1 MAFLKR
7 PERWLILFALLGSVS
22 LRPAPATAQAFWS
35 SDFDVSEGDVNDTF
49 SPLNNQRCGVVD
61 DSNNLYIAFFDNRN
75 KTGLDNNFEIYFRR
89 FVFNF
94 GSPSITRVTNF
105 YNPSK
110 YPSIAT
116 LNWGAGDAATAQD
129 SGRVY
134 LAWQDSRLYSIPPL
148 LGQEPKSYNIFF
160 RTFQSR
166 GGLGFGPEYQV
177 SEYDSI
183 DAATAPALTV
193 GDSSR
198 VWIIYPKSK
207 SNNTDEDLYYAVYNS
222 LARTMSAPQ
231 PLEVDPS
238 FRSSLPSV
246 AATRD
251 GKVNVVWVDTR
262 NGAKSQLFWKQ
273 FVPGS
278 GWTAAQQIVFTPASS
293 IATNPS
299 LSADWHGHLH
309 LVWRDNRDGNNEI
322 YYKEYV
328 PGTGW
333 DAVDTRLTVNT
344 SAQIEPQVDSDPM
357 DNAYVVWTDSRNGS
371 GNPDI
376 FYKERKA
383 GSWAAEIP
391 LVYAA
396 TDTTNSIQHFP
407 AITHDGLGSTYVM
420 WTDERF
426 PASIGKNKEV
436 FYKIGFGV
444 TTGVEPTP
452 RASVARLLRNY
463 PNPFNPRTKVDFTMA
478 RDASTTLRVYD
489 ASGRL
494 VRTLI
499 DSYLS
504 AGRHVVDW
512 DGRDGNGRNAASG
525 VYFLRLQ
532 AGGQFLSRTVNLV
545 K

>member
-7 PERWLILFALLGSVS
+7 SERWLILLALLTSVS
-22 LRPAPATAQAFWS
+22 LVPQRAHAQAFWT

-49 SPLNNQRCGVVD
+49 TPLNNQRCAVVD

-75 KTGLDNNFEIYFRR
+75 KAGLDNNFEIYFRR
-89 FVFNF
+89 FVYNF
-94 GSPSITRVTNF
+94 GSPNLTRVTNF

-110 YPSIAT
+110 YPSLAT
-116 LNWGAGDAATAQD
+116 LNWGQGDAATVQD
-129 SGRVY
+129 SGRIY
-134 LAWQDSRLYSIPPL
+134 IAWQDSRLYSIPPT
-148 LGQEPKSYNIFF
+148 GEPKSYNIFF
-160 RTFQSR
+160 RTFQSQ
-166 GGLGFGPEYQV
+166 GGLGFGPEFQV

-183 DAATAPALTV
+183 DAATAPVVTV

-198 VWIIYPKSK
+198 VWIVYPKSK

-222 LARTMSAPQ
+222 ATRTMGAVQ

-238 FRSSLPSV
+238 FRSALPSV

-251 GKVNVVWVDTR
+251 GVVNVVWADTR
-262 NGAKSQLFWKQ
+262 NGAKLQLFWKQ
-273 FVPGS
+273 FIPGS
-278 GWTAAQQIVFTPASS
+278 GWTAAQQIVFTGGTS

-299 LSADWHGHLH
+299 LTADWHGHLH

-333 DAVDTRLTVNT
+333 DAVDTRLTVNN
-344 SAQIEPQVDSDPM
+344 SAQIEPQVDADPM
-357 DNAYVVWTDSRNGS
+357 SNAYVVWTDSRNGS
-371 GNPDI
+371 SNPDI
-376 FYKERKA
+376 FYKERK
-383 GSWAAEIP
+383 GGTWAAEVP

-396 TDTTNSIQHFP
+396 TDTTNSVQHFP
-407 AITHDGLGSTYVM
+407 AITHDGVGSTYVM

-444 TTGVEPTP
+444 TTGVEATP

-463 PNPFNPRTKVDFTMA
+463 PNPFNPATKVDFTLV
-478 RDASTTLRVYD
+478 RDAQATLRVYD

-494 VRTLI
+494 VRTLLN
-499 DSYLS
+499 SYLA
-504 AGRHVVDW
+504 AGRHQVNW
-512 DGRDGNGRNAASG
+512 DGKDDLGRGAVSG

-532 AGGQFLSRTVNLV
+532 AAGQFLSRTVNLV

>member
-1 MAFLKR
+1 MSSLKR
-7 PERWLILFALLGSVS
+7 CERWMALLALVALVS
-22 LRPAPATAQAFWS
+22 LRPAPARAQAFWT
-35 SDFDVSEGDVNDTF
+35 SDFDVSEGDVNETYT
-49 SPLNNQRCGVVD
+49 PLGNQRCAVVD

-75 KTGLDNNFEIYFRR
+75 KAAGNDNNFEIYFRR
-89 FVFNF
+89 FVYNF
-94 GSPSITRVTNF
+94 GSPNITRVTNAF
-105 YNPSK
+105 NPSR

-116 LNWGAGDAATAQD
+116 LNWGAGDNNTAED

-134 LAWQDSRLYSIPPL
+134 LAWQDSRLFSIPPT
-148 LGQEPKSYNIFF
+148 GEPKSYTIFF

-166 GGLGFGPEYQV
+166 GGVGFGPEFQV

-183 DAATAPALTV
+183 DAATAPSVTV

-198 VWIIYPKSK
+198 VWIVYPKSK
-207 SNNTDEDLYYAVYNS
+207 NNNADEDLYYAVYNS
-222 LARTMSAPQ
+222 RTRTMGAVQ

-238 FRSSLPSV
+238 YRSALPSV

-251 GKVNVVWVDTR
+251 GKVNVVWADTR
-262 NGAKSQLFWKQ
+262 TGKLQLFWKQ

-278 GWTAAQQIVFTPASS
+278 GWTAAQQIVSTPLSS

-299 LSADWHGHLH
+299 LTADWHGHLH

-328 PGTGW
+328 PGAGW
-333 DAVDTRLTVNT
+333 DAVDTRLTVQAN
-344 SAQIEPQVDSDPM
+344 SQIEPQVDADPLG
-357 DNAYVVWTDSRNGS
+357 NAYVVWTDSRNGAS
-371 GNPDI
+371 NPDI
-376 FYKERKA
+376 FYKERK
-383 GSWAAEIP
+383 GGVWAPEIP

-396 TDTTNSIQHFP
+396 TDTTNSVQHFP

-420 WTDERF
+420 WSDERY
-426 PASIGKNKEV
+426 PASLGKNREV

-452 RASVARLLRNY
+452 RATVARLLRNY
-463 PNPFNPRTKVDFTMA
+463 PNPFNPATKVDFTMA
-478 RDASTTLRVYD
+478 RDAAATLRVYD
-489 ASGRL
+489 VTGRL
-494 VRTLI
+494 VRTLL
-499 DSYLS
+499 DSYLTV
-504 AGRHVVDW
+504 GRYVVDW
-512 DGRDGNGRNAASG
+512 DGRDDRGQHAASG

-532 AGGQFLSRTVNLV
+532 AGGQFLTRTVNLV

>member
-7 PERWLILFALLGSVS
+7 PERWLVLFALLGSVS
-22 LRPAPATAQAFWS
+22 LRPAPATAQAFWT
-35 SDFDVSEGDVNDTF
+35 SDFDVSEGDVADTF
-49 SPLNNQRCGVVD
+49 TPLNNQRCAVVD
-61 DSNNLYIAFFDNRN
+61 DSNNLYISFFDNRN
-75 KTGLDNNFEIYFRR
+75 KSGLDNNFEIYFRR
-89 FVFNF
+89 FVYNF
-94 GSPSITRVTNF
+94 GSPNITRVTKF
-105 YNPSK
+105 YNPSR
-110 YPSIAT
+110 YPSLAT

-129 SGRVY
+129 SGRIY
-134 LAWQDSRLYSIPPL
+134 IAWQDSRLYSIPPV
-148 LGQEPKSYNIFF
+148 LGNEPKSYNIFF

-166 GGLGFGPEYQV
+166 GGLGFGPEFQV

-183 DAATAPALTV
+183 DAATAPVVTV

-198 VWIIYPKSK
+198 VWIVYPKSK
-207 SNNTDEDLYYAVYNS
+207 SNNTDEDLYYAIYNS
-222 LARTMSAPQ
+222 STRVMGVPQ

-251 GKVNVVWVDTR
+251 GIVNVVWADNR
-262 NGAKSQLFWKQ
+262 NGSKNQLFWKQ

-278 GWTAAQQIVFTPASS
+278 GWTAAQQIVFTPGTS
-293 IATNPS
+293 IATTPS
-299 LSADWHGHLH
+299 LRADWHGHLH
-309 LVWRDNRDGNNEI
+309 LVWRDNRDGNSEI

-328 PGTGW
+328 PGVGW
-333 DAVDTRLTVNT
+333 DAVDTRLTVNA
-344 SAQIEPQVDSDPM
+344 SSQIEPQVDADPM

-376 FYKERKA
+376 FYKERKG
-383 GSWAAEIP
+383 GSWASEIP

-396 TDTTNSIQHFP
+396 TDTTNSVQHFP

-426 PASIGKNKEV
+426 PASIGKNKET

-452 RASVARLLRNY
+452 RASMARLLRNY
-463 PNPFNPRTKVDFTMA
+463 PNPFNPRTKVDFTMV
-478 RDASTTLRVYD
+478 RDAAATLRVYD

-494 VRTLI
+494 VRTLL
-499 DSYLS
+499 DSYLA

-512 DGRDGNGRNAASG
+512 DGRDDGGRSAASG